1 MPYQIVPSTINT
13 STISSLG
20 LSYSGNV
27 IFAPVYIST
36 VQATNQLKDLLL
48 TKIGERYNQP
58 TYGTNLLYVLFEP
71 NLNEIK
77 DDIRSFITGPVSFW
91 LPSITID
98 SIDIVTSEDDPNIL
112 YDVQI
117 KINYRL
123 ATTRPPGG
131 LSLTIGATQQG
142 NVVVAGGN

>member
-1 MPYQIVPSTINT
+1 MPYQIVPATNNV

-27 IFAPVYIST
+27 IFSPVYVSL
-36 VQATNQLKDLLL
+36 VQITNQLKDLLL

-77 DDIRSFITGPVSFW
+77 DDIKNYITGPVNFW
-91 LPSITID
+91 LPSITIN
-98 SIDIVTSEDDPNIL
+98 SIDIVTSEDDPNLL

-117 KINYRL
+117 RINYQL
-123 ATTRPPGG
+123 AITRTAT
-131 LSLTIGATQQG
+131 LIIGATQQG
-142 NVVVAGGN
+142 NVVVAPGI

>member
-1 MPYQIVPSTINT
+1 MPYQIVPATNNV

-27 IFAPVYIST
+27 IFSPVYVSL
-36 VQATNQLKDLLL
+36 VQITNQLKDLLL

-77 DDIRSFITGPVSFW
+77 DDIKNSIKGPVNFW
-91 LPSITID
+91 LPSITIN
-98 SIDIVTSEDDPNIL
+98 SIDIVTSEDDPNLL

-117 KINYRL
+117 RINYQL
-123 ATTRPPGG
+123 AITQTAA
-131 LSLTIGATQQG
+131 LIIGATQQG
-142 NVVVAGGN
+142 NVVVAPGI

>member
-1 MPYQIVPSTINT
+1 MPYQIVPATSNV

-27 IFAPVYIST
+27 IFSPVYVSL
-36 VQATNQLKDLLL
+36 VQITNQLKDLLL

-77 DDIRSFITGPVSFW
+77 DDIKNYIKGPVNFW
-91 LPSITID
+91 LPSITIN
-98 SIDIVTSEDDPNIL
+98 SIDIVTSEDDPNLL

-117 KINYRL
+117 RINYQL
-123 ATTRPPGG
+123 AITQTAA
-131 LSLTIGATQQG
+131 LIIGATQQG
-142 NVVVAGGN
+142 NVVVAPGI